1 MRSAIREKRPAG
13 ARDLDAFD
21 ERERRVSRDVQ
32 QEVPVHVRHVGHAT
46 LARQADRAPRRA
58 RHLDVV
64 DASTA
69 VDLRGRDGLVRDQAG
84 LVEHVVGAV
93 AGRVVQ
99 RRAEVERLAGAEQ
112 HRAPGDVDVP
122 ASGGDQRQPGRMRVL
137 GEEVRRDRERRD
149 RARRAHALVGVLARE
164 RPGHRLGRGRRA
176 RHGRATRR
184 ARWQRS
190 CGADARRCMA
200 GERTPS
206 RGIRA
211 RHLEGVGVEGLVER
225 CVVARVVGQARGR
238 VRAER
243 SLHDC
248 GDELP
253 RDDRGA
259 THVLQRAPRNDLLD
273 GCDHRLRS
281 RDHRRIHGQGACEL
295 EVPILVRAL
304 RVDEQD
310 VQRERRGAD
319 DVAPIQGIGGDPG
332 KARPLEDVRAERH
345 LARHRRK
352 SPAGRL
358 ERLCHRERVHLVDLD
373 PSLLER
379 GAEARRETEQV
390 EAREAEDGLAD
401 GPGLQQELERQPAA
415 PADVGEVARPGAD
428 HRIDQ
433 RQGNAGEERAAHAE
447 HRARSHELAGNGEVD
462 ERGTARGPRGSFT
475 IVGHEPATAA
485 W

>member
-1 MRSAIREKRPAG
+1 MTASGETAPAEHTLSSVYSRASVQAIVSAAVAGPEVTGPRVGRGGSAPAARTPAG
-13 ARDLDAFD
+13 ACPA
-21 ERERRVSRDVQ
+21 S
-32 QEVPVHVRHVGHAT
+32 VR
-46 LARQADRAPRRA
+46 RRA
-58 RHLDVV
+58 GF
-64 DASTA
+64 A
-69 VDLRGRDGLVRDQAG
+69 
-84 LVEHVVGAV
+84 
-93 AGRVVQ
+93 
-99 RRAEVERLAGAEQ
+99 
-112 HRAPGDVDVP
+112 
-122 ASGGDQRQPGRMRVL
+122 
-137 GEEVRRDRERRD
+137 
-149 RARRAHALVGVLARE
+149 
-164 RPGHRLGRGRRA
+164 
-176 RHGRATRR
+176 
-184 ARWQRS
+184 
-190 CGADARRCMA
+190 CGTC
-200 GERTPS
+200 
-206 RGIRA
+206 
-211 RHLEGVGVEGLVER
+211 EGVGVERLAER
-225 CVVARVVGQARGR
+225 RVVARVVRQARGR

-243 SLHDC
+243 SLHDR

-273 GCDHRLRS
+273 GRDHRLRG
-281 RDHRRIHGQGACEL
+281 RDHRRIHRQGAREL
-295 EVPILVRAL
+295 EVPVLVRAL

-319 DVAPIQGIGGDPG
+319 DVAPVERVGGDPG

-379 GAEARRETEQV
+379 AAEARRETEQV

-415 PADVGEVARPGAD
+415 PADVGEVARPGAY

-433 RQGNAGEERAAHAE
+433 REGNAGEERAAHAE
-447 HRARSHELAGNGEVD
+447 HRARSHELAGHSEVD
-462 ERGTARGPRGSFT
+462 ERGSARGPRGSLA